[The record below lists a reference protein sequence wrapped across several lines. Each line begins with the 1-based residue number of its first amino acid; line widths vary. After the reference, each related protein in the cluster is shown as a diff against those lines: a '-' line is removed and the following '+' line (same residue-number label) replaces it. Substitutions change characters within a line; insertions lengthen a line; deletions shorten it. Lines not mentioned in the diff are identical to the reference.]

1 MIYLVI
7 LFFLLKYIID
17 KIFEENVIFNYF
29 KHINVSDSDDDLMNV
44 YIIKEDNYIPKEIS
58 KIRKYDLLELASYKR
73 KRKHHRKIIREIIS
87 EKKDCLIIGNMVS
100 PNDYFELVGSLLVN
114 GINAKISIVREDDIK
129 YYFEEDYKVCNILR
143 EGGNYSVGVIKE
155 NGNMLIVDKGETNF
169 YKNIKTKYFE
179 IDLYKIKNSKKY
191 AVSILWNPLKL
202 DNKNL
207 YNIAQLHL

>member
-1 MIYLVI
+1 
-7 LFFLLKYIID
+7 
-17 KIFEENVIFNYF
+17 
-29 KHINVSDSDDDLMNV
+29 
-44 YIIKEDNYIPKEIS
+44 
-58 KIRKYDLLELASYKR
+58 
-73 KRKHHRKIIREIIS
+73 
-87 EKKDCLIIGNMVS
+87 MVS